1 MFGNGI
7 DVDGNNNIVVKDVK
21 DSTINIVQSESKE
34 KALKGLYDVIIQESN
49 TVDTYIIYVLN
60 RGGIS
65 WYGVEGNQRMIYR
78 NVEALNVFIN
88 QNRYYFSDEIY
99 IIIQAFYN
107 VATELRGAL
116 DDLVMAISTA
126 DDQDAITNVYDIT
139 YEQDIHCSVEF
150 VRYMMDAFNKADKHP
165 AYDAFTDV
173 YKKHEVMKN
182 DILRKIQGQR
192 SVVL

>member
-1 MFGNGI
+1 MFDNSI
-7 DVDGNNNIVVKDVK
+7 DVDGDNNIVVNDVK

-49 TVDTYIIYVLN
+49 TVDTFIIYVLN

-65 WYGVEGNQRMIYR
+65 WYGAEGNQRTIYQ

-88 QNRYYFSDEIY
+88 QNRYFFSDETY
-99 IIIQAFYN
+99 IEIQDYYN
-107 VATELRGAL
+107 IATELRGAL
-116 DDLVMAISTA
+116 DDLVMAIATA
-126 DDQDAITNVYDIT
+126 DDQDAITDVYDNT

-150 VRYMMDAFNKADKHP
+150 VRYMMDAFNRADKHP
-165 AYDAFTDV
+165 AYDAFSDA
-173 YKKHEVMKN
+173 YKEHEVMKN
-182 DILRKIQGQR
+182 GILRKIQGKS